1 MDFIRNKLHAEF
13 YVDNMRDENGHYFEF
28 FNVFVRQVVSK
39 KEFDA
44 SCLTWKKGDQDNDIA
59 TISDEALALLCFE
72 NQFEVWQD
80 VWQKSNGEIC
90 PIPKN
95 EPYPQEWIS
104 EKVTRYTTKK
114 DANGEPIDSKDKS
127 WTNEGFKRFNALF
140 KLVKESRA
148 RKPNFIAQFVDYK
161 KETMKKSSS
170 TLISQ
175 EELTDVEDELFHN
188 PEYLNRNSFTPPV
201 QNEEQHE
208 RSGTRSKTS
217 GRRQLDMEEKE

>member
-44 SCLTWKKGDQDNDIA
+44 SCLTWKKGDKDNDIA

-80 VWQKSNGEIC
+80 VWQKSNGEIR

-95 EPYPQEWIS
+95 EPYPQE
-104 EKVTRYTTKK
+104 
-114 DANGEPIDSKDKS
+114 
-127 WTNEGFKRFNALF
+127 
-140 KLVKESRA
+140 
-148 RKPNFIAQFVDYK
+148 
-161 KETMKKSSS
+161 
-170 TLISQ
+170 
-175 EELTDVEDELFHN
+175 
-188 PEYLNRNSFTPPV
+188 
-201 QNEEQHE
+201 
-208 RSGTRSKTS
+208 
-217 GRRQLDMEEKE
+217 